1 MPVVVLTG
9 AHGSD
14 TAEYCGGAAV
24 AARRFLGPG
33 RRHLCRGAETDS
45 RGPVQDHRN
54 SPVAVH

>member
-1 MPVVVLTG
+1 MPVVVPTA

-14 TAEYCGGAAV
+14 TAENCGGAAD
-24 AARRFLGPG
+24 AARRFLGLG

-45 RGPVQDHRN
+45 HGPVQDHRI